1 MQINPKKIYIIILS
15 VTFLWNLCIFLAP
28 VFADRSGIFIKTS
41 SLIYWFFSTSCHQI
55 DERSFHLYGHKLAVC
70 SRCISIYLS
79 FLLGVILYPVFYK
92 LNNVRLPSIWY
103 LLISAFIV
111 FLDAAL
117 NLLGIIEN
125 TFFTRTISGI
135 LIGVVLPFYLIPGFI
150 NLSNEVYIYFFNKN

>member
-15 VTFLWNLCIFLAP
+15 VTFFWNLCIILAP
-28 VFADRSGIFIKTS
+28 VFADRNGIFIKIS

-55 DERSFHLYGHKLAVC
+55 DERSFHLSGHKLAVC
-70 SRCISIYLS
+70 SRCISVYLS
-79 FLLGVILYPVFYK
+79 FLMGVILYPVFNK

-125 TFFTRTISGI
+125 TFFTRTISGM
-135 LIGVVLPFYLIPGFI
+135 LIGVVLPFYLIPGFM
-150 NLSNEVYIYFFNKN
+150 NLSNEVYIYFFNKK